1 MCICSPKVLDLR
13 LFINKMTRLFIFDF
27 FTTIGLSS
35 KLKTLLQGGKPLVIL
50 LITAVSY
57 LFIQNLTG
65 VEIAALMKLDLSIG
79 ILFGF
84 SGFEWWSWNRD
95 RWLEGERAIACW
107 LRERSYNIDSK

>member
-1 MCICSPKVLDLR
+1 
-13 LFINKMTRLFIFDF
+13 MTRLFIFDF

-65 VEIAALMKLDLSIG
+65 VAIVALIKLDLPIG
-79 ILFGF
+79 LL
-84 SGFEWWSWNRD
+84 SGSVALSGGHGTAIAFFLSR
-95 RWLEGERAIACW
+95 RAIA
-107 LRERSYNIDSK
+107 LIFADKLGMYPEKFSLFILDSF

>member
-1 MCICSPKVLDLR
+1 
-13 LFINKMTRLFIFDF
+13 MTRLFIFDF

-79 ILFGF
+79 LL
-84 SGFEWWSWNRD
+84 SGSVA
-95 RWLEGERAIACW
+95 LSGGHGTAIAG
-107 LRERSYNIDSK
+107 

>member
-1 MCICSPKVLDLR
+1 
-13 LFINKMTRLFIFDF
+13 MTRLFIFDF

-65 VEIAALMKLDLSIG
+65 VAIAVLMKLDLSIG
-79 ILFGF
+79 LLFGF

-95 RWLEGERAIACW
+95 RWLEGERAIIMGILKRTEDK
-107 LRERSYNIDSK
+107 LRQTKYNNSKTY